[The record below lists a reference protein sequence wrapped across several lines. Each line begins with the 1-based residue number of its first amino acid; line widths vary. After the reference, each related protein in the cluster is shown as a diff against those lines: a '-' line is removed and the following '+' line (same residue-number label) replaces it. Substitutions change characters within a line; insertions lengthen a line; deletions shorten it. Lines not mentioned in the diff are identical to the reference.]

1 MASKHPLRRSCA
13 FCRARKIKC
22 SNETICEAC
31 RRQGADCIY
40 DFDPPRPK
48 VRTVSQDSMRSGD
61 AFNPACN
68 RHRQRSSTGSS
79 RGSPIV
85 GAICDEAV
93 LVDEADGVAHVLEQD
108 FFKLNAALGARR
120 MQSEGGWTGQLGARR
135 RQMGVLSLVT
145 HSIVELVTEQLG
157 GAASRSDV
165 DDGAS
170 RFSMA
175 SDFPASKKRP
185 TCCMFEADDEADVAG
200 EATSPQSRARAGSNP
215 LSEYGQRQLTQLI
228 DVWFSTHPLSMLV
241 SKTLLLREL
250 RDGTYDEV
258 LLAAMLVDAHA
269 SLGDDASLSR
279 SRALLRWTRAQLRLR
294 PVSLRSASVAAA
306 AAAAAAAAGD
316 GPTSAPISVP
326 ASVPVPSCA
335 ASLNSAPAT
344 CILSRTPTGVATR
357 VFGGISTAQALV
369 LLGWSALSAG
379 QLRRGLCFVRLAGR
393 IAQEIKEHM
402 TLSAHGPLSASSR
415 INGVDVLDVE
425 KEVVAYLYW
434 TTFSLGLWASLQL
447 GGRGN
452 SATQLLAKATAAV
465 SLPLTD
471 AESTMIKLDLVS
483 DNFSTLQWQKA
494 AIRDMWPLAHI
505 ASTVAY
511 IVALYPADGDGRD
524 GAVSG
529 SLWRLTQAKASR
541 EIHRLLVE
549 STRIFRHQVAES
561 PSQSL
566 VLLAHHTMATHFFFS
581 GHVLS
586 EGEGCV
592 SREMVDCLY
601 ASTKEIQRLYS
612 LYAEQQTQSSRALV
626 ISCCSSS
633 SLSSSLAFPAL
644 CHLALQTC
652 ARALGLVCGSRGPRV
667 KRKRPGGGHEAPLL
681 ARHEH
686 QRPLQEVGA
695 TLYDMCHGDVLNQG
709 QSLAK
714 VRKQLKAS
722 LRSLDNALRP
732 GSHSSSSGMPSSP
745 ETGALGPS
753 LPPYSPP
760 PPPLHS
766 PDLISPCESDRM
778 STATTFAGFDAAARA
793 QVSFA
798 HSPCVDPLPPSA
810 DALAEPMMLS
820 SMAPLQPPAWCVAMP
835 GVMDLDLDM
844 AASVTGGHW
853 DWAAL
858 GLDHLDSMLYYS
870 EGGHS
875 KTPC

>member
-40 DFDPPRPK
+40 DFDPPRHK
-48 VRTVSQDSMRSGD
+48 VRTVSQDNMRSGD
-61 AFNPACN
+61 AFNAACN

-93 LVDEADGVAHVLEQD
+93 VIDEADGVAHVLEQD
-108 FFKLNAALGARR
+108 FSKLTAALGARR
-120 MQSEGGWTGQLGARR
+120 IPPDSSGIMGQLGASR

-145 HSIVELVTEQLG
+145 HSIVELITEQQG
-157 GAASRSDV
+157 GAGHGSDLEDAV
-165 DDGAS
+165 S
-170 RFSMA
+170 
-175 SDFPASKKRP
+175 SDFPPPRQRAAAS
-185 TCCMFEADDEADVAG
+185 MFDADDEADASA
-200 EATSPQSRARAGSNP
+200 EAPSPQSRARAPSNP

-258 LLAAMLVDAHA
+258 LLAAMLVDAHI
-269 SLGDDASLSR
+269 SLGDDASLAR
-279 SRALLRWTRAQLRLR
+279 ARALLRWTTAQLRLR
-294 PVSLRSASVAAA
+294 PVSLRSASC
-306 AAAAAAAAGD
+306 AGD
-316 GPTSAPISVP
+316 GPTSAPGSVP
-326 ASVPVPSCA
+326 ASGPVPSCSPA
-335 ASLNSAPAT
+335 LNSASAT

-369 LLGWSALSAG
+369 LLGWTALSAG
-379 QLRRGLCFVRLAGR
+379 HLARGLCFVRLAGR

-434 TTFSLGLWASLQL
+434 ATFSLGLWTALQL
-447 GGRGN
+447 AGRGN
-452 SATQLLAKATAAV
+452 SATHLLAKATAAV
-465 SLPLTD
+465 ALPRTD

-505 ASTVAY
+505 SSIVAY
-511 IVALYPADGDGRD
+511 IVALYPGDGDRLPGT
-524 GAVSG
+524 
-529 SLWRLTQAKASR
+529 LWRLTEAKASR

-549 STRIFRHQVAES
+549 SIRIFRHQVAES
-561 PSQSL
+561 CSQSL
-566 VLLAHHTMATHFFFS
+566 VLLAYHTMATRFFFS
-581 GHVLS
+581 GHVL
-586 EGEGCV
+586 GDV
-592 SREMVDCLY
+592 SREMVDWLH
-601 ASTKEIQRLYS
+601 ASTKEIQRLY
-612 LYAEQQTQSSRALV
+612 LVFVDQQALGSRAALV
-626 ISCCSSS
+626 NAYCASST
-633 SLSSSLAFPAL
+633 AFPAL

-652 ARALGLVCGSRGPRV
+652 TRALSLVCANRGSRM
-667 KRKRPGGGHEAPLL
+667 KRKRRGAGPETAP
-681 ARHEH
+681 AAQHEH
-686 QRPLQEVGA
+686 VSPLQDLGA
-695 TLYDMCHGDVLNQG
+695 TLYDMCHSDVLNQG
-709 QSLAK
+709 QSLAR

-722 LRSLDNALRP
+722 LRKLDSAGYQLRP

-745 ETGALGPS
+745 ETGGLR
-753 LPPYSPP
+753 YSP

-778 STATTFAGFDAAARA
+778 STATTFAGFDAGAS
-793 QVSFA
+793 Q
-798 HSPCVDPLPPSA
+798 PLS
-810 DALAEPMMLS
+810 DALLSRLDGEPMMLS
-820 SMAPLQPPAWCVAMP
+820 SMGPLQPPAWCVPMP
-835 GVMDLDLDM
+835 GVMDMDLDM
-844 AASVTGGHW
+844 AASVPAGHW

-858 GLDHLDSMLYYS
+858 GLDHLDSMLYYT
-870 EGGHS
+870 EGGHT